1 MWLRAVTQTSLMT
14 PARAPGRYSRPGIG
28 LAGDRAQLLVKHHTS
43 VVSGALSTALEK
55 LGKPRYRSHP
65 LVLITASGLQ
75 GEQPLVDRRISVTS
89 GKGLALRVGSRS
101 LRFNSLDVS
110 RTASQAPMVPLLQ
123 GAKYLGDEQPTQNW
137 YGQGESD
144 CLIKTKQSDGRKP
157 MLTLCDFCP
166 VL

>member
-1 MWLRAVTQTSLMT
+1 MGKSILRDE
-14 PARAPGRYSRPGIG
+14 YSRPGIG

-89 GKGLALRVGSRS
+89 GKELALRVGSRS

-110 RTASQAPMVPLLQ
+110 RTASRRAPIVPLLQ

-137 YGQGESD
+137 YGQEST

>member
-1 MWLRAVTQTSLMT
+1 MGKSILRDE
-14 PARAPGRYSRPGIG
+14 YSRPGIG

-43 VVSGALSTALEK
+43 VVSVLSTALEK

-75 GEQPLVDRRISVTS
+75 GEQPLVDRKNVGKGSRQNRSVTS

-110 RTASQAPMVPLLQ
+110 RT
-123 GAKYLGDEQPTQNW
+123 YLH
-137 YGQGESD
+137 
-144 CLIKTKQSDGRKP
+144 
-157 MLTLCDFCP
+157 
-166 VL
+166 